1 MAKNELFSKNL
12 YDGLAEEI
20 MKTNV
25 AEVVNS
31 EII

>member
-12 YDGLAEEI
+12 YGLAEEI

-25 AEVVNS
+25 AEVVNA